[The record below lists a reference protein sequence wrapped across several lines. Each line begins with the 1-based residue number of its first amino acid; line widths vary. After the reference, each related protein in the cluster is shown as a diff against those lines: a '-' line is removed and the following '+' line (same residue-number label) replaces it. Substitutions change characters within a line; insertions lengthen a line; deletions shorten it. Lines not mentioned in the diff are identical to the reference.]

1 MWRLILCFV
10 FLFRKYTRGTK
21 VKVHIHSMEMS
32 SKFLG
37 AEEHVT
43 LLEADGALLGL
54 YDSDMETKDTSI
66 AQDG

>member
-1 MWRLILCFV
+1 
-10 FLFRKYTRGTK
+10 
-21 VKVHIHSMEMS
+21 MEMS